1 MEFKRLSDVEVVAEP
16 TKSANVLIEE
26 NGVIKKAPKAA
37 VGGSEWDA
45 VIQIDDI
52 YDINNNT
59 VHFTEGGFNTIV
71 ARIKSDEI
79 PKIKIV
85 AYYEYGDVMKTCV
98 EPVSCEYNI
107 TVNGIDIHYFANWG
121 ERISICIYSNGD
133 IYSGTAE

>member
-16 TKSANVLIEE
+16 AKSANVLIEE
-26 NGVIKKAPKAA
+26 NGVIKKAPNAA
-37 VGGSEWDA
+37 IGNEWDA
-45 VIQIDDI
+45 VIEIDDI

-59 VHFTEGGFNTIV
+59 VRFTEGNFDTIV

-107 TVNGIDIHYFANWG
+107 TVNGIDIHYYANWG
-121 ERISICIYSNGD
+121 ELRHICIYSNGD
-133 IYSGTAE
+133 IYSGMVEA